1 MSVQQAENNPLPED
15 EQPPILGSWRTLYLL
30 VIILH
35 FVLIGLFYWFTR
47 TYA

>member
-1 MSVQQAENNPLPED
+1 MTDHPTSSDTSLED
-15 EQPPILGSWRTLYLL
+15 EQPPILGSWRALYLL

-35 FVLIGLFYWFTR
+35 FVLIGLLYWFTR

>member
-1 MSVQQAENNPLPED
+1 MDDQNSKPEALPAD
-15 EQPPILGSWRTLYLL
+15 EQPPILGSWRALYML

>member
-1 MSVQQAENNPLPED
+1 MSDQQPDIDTLPED
-15 EQPPILGSWRTLYLL
+15 EQPPILGSWRALYVL
-30 VIILH
+30 VIVLH